1 MENPNELLLSAA
13 KTGDVAALARA
24 LKAGADR
31 ETKGSNDWTA
41 LILSA
46 FHNRAGCLSALIE
59 AGSDPNAK
67 DITGWT
73 ASMRAASNGH
83 ADCLSLLIQAGADM
97 GAKDRYGWNA
107 ARWATNNGYADCMAM
122 IESELDRGALA
133 AETPTPSPPKARS
146 TPRV

>member
-46 FHNRAGCLSALIE
+46 FHNRAGFSAQSRRPRAPEPQAFDVRLIR
-59 AGSDPNAK
+59 PK
-67 DITGWT
+67 VWT
-73 ASMRAASNGH
+73 S
-83 ADCLSLLIQAGADM
+83 
-97 GAKDRYGWNA
+97 
-107 ARWATNNGYADCMAM
+107 
-122 IESELDRGALA
+122 
-133 AETPTPSPPKARS
+133 PSPM
-146 TPRV
+146 RVCER